1 MRADPQ
7 PCGDCL
13 PPVTSGRLQAHLPES
28 GYTTV
33 MYYITETV
41 LVGNVYEAR
50 MPPPFIKGLLFV
62 AEEFEITPPDGM
74 IFGRVALKEF
84 HEAHPVDV
92 SRAVEWLEQHAS
104 SQRVLVCCRAGM
116 GRSVSMVI
124 AYLCCVKGMQYTEA
138 VDLLTTRRPGSVPLP
153 ELERT
158 IQQVQQ
164 MRNVGA
170 VKPDQPIATHAVKKP
185 TVSPDRR

>member
-1 MRADPQ
+1 
-7 PCGDCL
+7 
-13 PPVTSGRLQAHLPES
+13 
-28 GYTTV
+28 

-50 MPPPFIKGLLFV
+50 MPLPFIKGLLFV
-62 AEEFEITPPDGM
+62 AEEFEITPPDGI
-74 IFGRVALKEF
+74 IFDRLSLKEF
-84 HEAHPVDV
+84 HEAHPQDV
-92 SRAVEWLEQHAS
+92 MKAVEWLERHAS

-138 VDLLTTRRPGSVPLP
+138 VNLLTTRRPGALPLP

-158 IQQVQQ
+158 IQ
-164 MRNVGA
+164 NVRALRMVRAQASEQPSVSDA
-170 VKPDQPIATHAVKKP
+170 VKTRAIPRDP
-185 TVSPDRR
+185 R